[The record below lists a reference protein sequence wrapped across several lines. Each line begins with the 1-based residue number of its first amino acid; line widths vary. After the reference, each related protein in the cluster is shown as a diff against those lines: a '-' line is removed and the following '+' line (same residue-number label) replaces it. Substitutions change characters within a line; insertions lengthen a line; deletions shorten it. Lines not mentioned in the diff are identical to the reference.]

1 MESWH
6 SRSPLFSLPLYLK
19 KKPSRD
25 FPGGPVAKNP
35 PSNAGDAGF
44 IPGQGT
50 KIPRAKRK
58 LSSRTATTE
67 PVPKKMILC
76 ATTQIQC
83 SQINTCFS
91 KSLPVSSILHQESPT
106 LTPTASFRESL
117 CSLPVVVQLLSRVR
131 LLATPRTAAH
141 QASLSFTISQ
151 RLLKLMSINLVMS
164 SSHLILCRPISSCP
178 QSFLASGSF
187 PTSRLF
193 ASGGQSIGVS
203 ASVFPVNIQ
212 G

>member
-1 MESWH
+1 
-6 SRSPLFSLPLYLK
+6 
-19 KKPSRD
+19 
-25 FPGGPVAKNP
+25 
-35 PSNAGDAGF
+35 
-44 IPGQGT
+44 
-50 KIPRAKRK
+50 
-58 LSSRTATTE
+58 
-67 PVPKKMILC
+67 MILC

-117 CSLPVVVQLLSRVR
+117 CSLPVVQLLSRVR

-203 ASVFPVNIQ
+203 ASVLPVNIQ